1 MTTPPG
7 TDEFNPVASL
17 RRRVDVPVDP
27 APLVNFGVWLPL
39 GTLAGFGGLSVV
51 DVVAFPNAVLAVTLL
66 AALAW
71 VGVGVGFGGRRT
83 GGVTHETETD
93 PDPDRPTP
101 TEAPSLPV
109 AALLYLTAT
118 TAVGWAVVLLL
129 FP

>member
-7 TDEFNPVASL
+7 TDGFNPVASI

-27 APLVNFGVWLPL
+27 TAPLANFGVWLPL

-71 VGVGVGFGGRRT
+71 VGVGFGGRRT
-83 GGVTHETETD
+83 GGVAHETD
-93 PDPDRPTP
+93 PDRSTP
-101 TEAPSLPV
+101 TEAPSLPA

>member
-7 TDEFNPVASL
+7 TDGFNPVASL

-27 APLVNFGVWLPL
+27 TAPLANFGVWLPL

-71 VGVGVGFGGRRT
+71 VGVGFGGRRT
-83 GGVTHETETD
+83 GGVTRETETD
-93 PDPDRPTP
+93 PDRSTP
-101 TEAPSLPV
+101 TEAPSLPA

>member
-1 MTTPPG
+1 M
-7 TDEFNPVASL
+7 
-17 RRRVDVPVDP
+17 DVPVDP
-27 APLVNFGVWLPL
+27 TAPLANVGVWLPL

-71 VGVGVGFGGRRT
+71 VGVGFGGRRT
-83 GGVTHETETD
+83 DEVTHET
-93 PDPDRPTP
+93 DPDRSTS
-101 TEAPSLPV
+101 TEALSLPA

>member
-7 TDEFNPVASL
+7 TDGFNPVASV

-27 APLVNFGVWLPL
+27 TAPPANFGVWLPL

-51 DVVAFPNAVLAVTLL
+51 DVVVFPNAVLAVTLL

-71 VGVGVGFGGRRT
+71 VGVGLGGRRT
-83 GGVTHETETD
+83 GGVTHET
-93 PDPDRPTP
+93 DPDRPTSAE
-101 TEAPSLPV
+101 TLSLPA

-118 TAVGWAVVLLL
+118 MAVGWAVVLLL

>member
-7 TDEFNPVASL
+7 TDGFNLVASL

-27 APLVNFGVWLPL
+27 TTPLANFGVWLPL

-51 DVVAFPNAVLAVTLL
+51 DIVAFPNAVLAVTLL

-71 VGVGVGFGGRRT
+71 VGVGFGGRRT
-83 GGVTHETETD
+83 GGVTHETET
-93 PDPDRPTP
+93 DPDRPTP

>member
-7 TDEFNPVASL
+7 TDGFNPVASL

-27 APLVNFGVWLPL
+27 TAPLANFGVWLPL

-71 VGVGVGFGGRRT
+71 VGVGVSFGGRRT
-83 GGVTHETETD
+83 GGVTHET
-93 PDPDRPTP
+93 DPDRPTS
-101 TEAPSLPV
+101 TEALSLPA

>member
-1 MTTPPG
+1 
-7 TDEFNPVASL
+7 
-17 RRRVDVPVDP
+17 VDVPVDP
-27 APLVNFGVWLPL
+27 TAPLANFGVWLPL

-71 VGVGVGFGGRRT
+71 VGVGFGGRRT
-83 GGVTHETETD
+83 GGVTHETD
-93 PDPDRPTP
+93 PDPNRSTP
-101 TEAPSLPV
+101 TETPSLPA

>member
-7 TDEFNPVASL
+7 TDGFNPVASL
-17 RRRVDVPVDP
+17 RRRVDAPVDP
-27 APLVNFGVWLPL
+27 TTPLANFGVWLPL

-51 DVVAFPNAVLAVTLL
+51 DIVAFPNAVLAVTLL

-71 VGVGVGFGGRRT
+71 VGVGFGGRRT

-93 PDPDRPTP
+93 PDRPTP
-101 TEAPSLPV
+101 TEALSLPA

>member
-7 TDEFNPVASL
+7 TDGFNPVASL

-27 APLVNFGVWLPL
+27 TAPLANFGVWLPL
-39 GTLAGFGGLSVV
+39 GTLVGFGGLSVV

-71 VGVGVGFGGRRT
+71 VGVGFGGRRT

-101 TEAPSLPV
+101 TEAPSLPA

-118 TAVGWAVVLLL
+118 TTVGWAVVLLL